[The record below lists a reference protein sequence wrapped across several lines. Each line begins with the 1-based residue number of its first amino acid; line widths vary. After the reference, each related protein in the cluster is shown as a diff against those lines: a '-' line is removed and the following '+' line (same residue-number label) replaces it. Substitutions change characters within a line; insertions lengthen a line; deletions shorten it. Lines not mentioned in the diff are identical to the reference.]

1 MKKYLIISIISLL
14 FLQAVAFSQTAQQKN
29 IVTENIKQSG
39 SNKTL
44 LNLTKSDS
52 KKVDSANKKESPK
65 ILGVHL
71 RNLNVP
77 TRKDSVQQAVPL
89 KSDIKQSEKST
100 SQIKSAQQNTSV
112 NTKNSIADKNKESNI
127 TTQNRK
133 QFQNTGN
140 KDNNKTIVSSDI
152 KTQDAKKPVVVE
164 NKPPQKYPV
173 IRENSSAAVKSS
185 PKRPETIYSQ
195 SQNDLNYSNLD
206 LKKISLDLKDEL
218 QDQREDFLGDL
229 RILWQAAVEK
239 SETIRFAIYKISNP
253 NGDKEKKSVVK
264 KILTPLTSVAPLVG
278 MGSGDPITGGSAL
291 IGGGILSSLLA
302 DDSLVNSHLS
312 RVTDAEL
319 VLLAQ
324 EIDDLQQK
332 LVDLYMNYFGA
343 VERLQLMDKI
353 VQNRYKYYEAAQS
366 ATPDVLAVADVF
378 YRESIDM
385 QYKAR
390 QEALASRAE
399 LEQMVGNDVLIKI
412 DKNIKDRLAKT
423 SY

>member
-1 MKKYLIISIISLL
+1 M
-14 FLQAVAFSQTAQQKN
+14 
-29 IVTENIKQSG
+29 
-39 SNKTL
+39 
-44 LNLTKSDS
+44 
-52 KKVDSANKKESPK
+52 
-65 ILGVHL
+65 
-71 RNLNVP
+71 
-77 TRKDSVQQAVPL
+77 
-89 KSDIKQSEKST
+89 
-100 SQIKSAQQNTSV
+100 
-112 NTKNSIADKNKESNI
+112 
-127 TTQNRK
+127 
-133 QFQNTGN
+133 
-140 KDNNKTIVSSDI
+140 
-152 KTQDAKKPVVVE
+152 
-164 NKPPQKYPV
+164 
-173 IRENSSAAVKSS
+173 
-185 PKRPETIYSQ
+185 
-195 SQNDLNYSNLD
+195 
-206 LKKISLDLKDEL
+206 
-218 QDQREDFLGDL
+218 
-229 RILWQAAVEK
+229 WQAAVEK